1 MKEERLM
8 KVRKIV
14 ASLAA
19 LSMLAAFPAQAVLA
33 ADTVAIKADK
43 VEVAAGE
50 NFTLNVSLD
59 GVPTQGISVIE
70 FAVKYDASVVSDIKV
85 AAGEVA
91 QNGVDSV
98 EKFEGASA
106 FMADTSTSGLITI
119 TYSTAQSDAKYCISK
134 SGAYAV
140 ITGTVK
146 SGTAA
151 KEYPVEIVAIDRETK
166 QGSGTTNK
174 DIKAGYIDADNNA
187 TYYDTTVTAGAI
199 VVTDGTTP
207 TEGGDIVWGDVDEN
221 GKVNILDVIALN
233 KHLMINA
240 EIGTQGKLNAD
251 VNKSGKPDSTDA
263 LNILKYIVKLV
274 ELPVK

>member
-1 MKEERLM
+1 M

-14 ASLAA
+14 AGLAA
-19 LSMLAAFPAQAVLA
+19 VSILAAFSAQTVMA
-33 ADTVAIKADK
+33 ADKVAIKADK

-50 NFTLNVSLD
+50 NFKLNVSLD

-85 AAGEVA
+85 EAGAIA

-119 TYSTAQSDAKYCISK
+119 TYSTAQSDAKYCISE

-146 SGTAA
+146 AGTAA

-166 QGSGTTNK
+166 QGSGTNNK
-174 DIKAGYIDADNNA
+174 DIKAGYIDADGVA
-187 TYYDTTVTAGAI
+187 TYYETSVTAGAI
-199 VVTDGTTP
+199 VVTDGSATP
-207 TEGGDIVWGDVDEN
+207 TDPQPTDGDILWGDADDN
-221 GKVNILDVIALN
+221 GKVNILDVIAVN
-233 KHLMINA
+233 KNIMTGETLPAKGLIA
-240 EIGTQGKLNAD
+240 AD

-263 LNILKYIVKLV
+263 LNILKAVVKLV
-274 ELPVK
+274 TLPVA